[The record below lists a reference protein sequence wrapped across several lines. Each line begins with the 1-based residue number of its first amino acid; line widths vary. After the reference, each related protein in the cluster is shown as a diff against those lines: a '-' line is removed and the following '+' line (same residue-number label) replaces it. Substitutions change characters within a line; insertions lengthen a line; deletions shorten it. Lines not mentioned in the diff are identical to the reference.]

1 VEPEEFPD
9 VSVDEDDFYEEKEDA
24 EAPSVL
30 PESVILPLPSNI
42 ISDKLRS
49 SIGSLVESER
59 ELRKGQ
65 ANDALEGIR
74 IGLAN
79 KSLLLQTD
87 VNQSKST
94 KQSTRAW
101 ASVRNAQSQILVH
114 ARSYQ
119 RAWESIKC
127 IGSEEDLD
135 IYQKLEAKDLVVV
148 KDITKAKRF
157 GQGSDSLAWF
167 WRIGP
172 SEDKLMGEWMEECK

>member
-1 VEPEEFPD
+1 
-9 VSVDEDDFYEEKEDA
+9 
-24 EAPSVL
+24 L
-30 PESVILPLPSNI
+30 
-42 ISDKLRS
+42 IST
-49 SIGSLVESER
+49 ER

-65 ANDALEGIR
+65 ANDALEGIQ

-101 ASVRNAQSQILVH
+101 AGVQNAQSQILIH
-114 ARSYQ
+114 AQAYQ
-119 RAWESIKC
+119 RAWRALRL
-127 IGSEEDLD
+127 IGTADDLVV
-135 IYQKLEAKDLVVV
+135 YQKLEAKDLVVV
-148 KDITKAKRF
+148 KDITMAKRKRF

-172 SEDKLMGEWMEECK
+172 SEDELTVEWMEECE